1 MPITRHFLGWDGP
14 ALQRAGVYL
23 HEQLGQGEGGWDLA
37 HVVAVVPARRAGR
50 RLIEILVTQAQD
62 QGHALSPPRVVTAGG
77 LPELLYQPGKVVAG
91 DLDAQLAWVAGLRGM
106 AAELLADLLP
116 HPPGE
121 DDLPGWWA
129 LAKQLRSLDD
139 DLAGHMMRFK
149 DVPGLCAE
157 RGFDLRGEQRWDV
170 LERVGEAYRGVLAL
184 QNLADRN
191 SARRDAIRQERC
203 ELLDDDTRIVLI
215 ATPDMNDV
223 VAAMLGQVADR
234 VTALVMAPDAHREG
248 FDGLGL
254 LKCAYWE
261 DQSVEIQPEQICFV
275 ERVSNQPGELL
286 TQVMA
291 ARDRARA
298 EGETLSADRV
308 TVGLGDEKF
317 AEAVMRTLDLAG
329 IPSRHA
335 AGTSADRSRPA
346 VLLRALGGFMEQQRH
361 DALARLLRHADIEAY
376 LQSEQPGGEDARPVI
391 EDWLTL
397 LDKYATRHLQGKL
410 TGAWLGRSDRQAKLK
425 ALRDRVIGLLPVPP
439 YEKRAL
445 PGWSVPI
452 AEVLQRVYAETF
464 LSEHD
469 PDDRR
474 LAQSLELIAGLLR
487 EQAELDEKV
496 ESCPKMTAAQ
506 AISLTLDRLS
516 DAALADE
523 GGGPAVELLGY
534 LELALDDAPVLMVTG
549 MNEGLIPTSRNA
561 DAFLPDMARS
571 ALTMHDN
578 AHRYARDLMLLN
590 AITHSR
596 ATVRLIAARRSDEGD
611 PLTPSRLLLACD
623 DETLVNRVRSFFDEG
638 QGDAPAPPLPLAYG
652 DADRFLIPR
661 PVLRPEPI
669 KELHVTGFRQYLAC
683 RYRFYLRYVL
693 RLNSL
698 DDRAVEMDPMSFG
711 TLAHSVL
718 QSFGLS
724 DARHEADPRYI
735 AEFLGDR
742 LNELVDRRF
751 GREPRSAVRIQVE
764 QLRQRFDT
772 FALTQSKLIEA
783 GWRIEHIEKEL
794 RAEVLVDG
802 EPFGIVG
809 KIDRIDRHDTLGW
822 RVYDYKTGDTAK
834 PPEKTHRVGPKDDK
848 TWVDLQLPLY
858 RDLCATL
865 GVVGAI
871 ELGYLNLP
879 KSAEG
884 AGPAF
889 AGWGVD
895 DLAEAVIAR
904 DGVIVALREQKFWPP
919 RDVPAYADGL
929 GRVCA
934 DTVMQRQSVIA
945 ASEDG
950 GALR

>member
-50 RLIEILVTQAQD
+50 RLIEVLVTQAQD

-77 LPELLYQPGKVVAG
+77 LPELLYQPGKLVAG
-91 DLDAQLAWVAGLRGM
+91 DLDAQLAWVAALRGM
-106 AAELLADLLP
+106 PTDQLVDLLP

-149 DVPGLCAE
+149 DVPRLCAE
-157 RGFDLRGEQRWDV
+157 RGFDLRGEERWDV
-170 LERVGEAYRGVLAL
+170 LERVGEAYREVLAS

-191 SARRDAIRQERC
+191 SARRDAIRQEC
-203 ELLDDDTRIVLI
+203 CALLDNDTRIVLI

-234 VTALVMAPDAHREG
+234 VTALVMAPDEHSGG

-286 TQVMA
+286 AQVMA

-317 AEAVMRTLDLAG
+317 SEAVMRSLDLAG
-329 IPSRHA
+329 IPSRQA

-361 DALARLLRHADIEAY
+361 DALARLLRHTDMEAY
-376 LQSEQPGGEDARPVI
+376 LQSEQPGGEDARAVI

-397 LDKYATRHLQGKL
+397 LDQYATRHLQGRL
-410 TGAWLGRSDRQAKLK
+410 TGAWLGRSDRQEKLK
-425 ALRDRVIGLLPVPP
+425 GLRDRVIGLLPVHPS
-439 YEKRAL
+439 ERRAL
-445 PGWSVPI
+445 SDWSGPI
-452 AEVLQRVYAETF
+452 ADVLKKVYADVF
-464 LSEHD
+464 LDERE

-474 LAQSLELIAGLLR
+474 LGQSLELIAGLLR
-487 EQAELDEKV
+487 EQAELDDKID
-496 ESCPKMTAAQ
+496 SCPELTAAQ

-516 DAALADE
+516 ELTLADE
-523 GGGPAVELLGY
+523 GGEPAVELLGY
-534 LELALDDAPVLMVTG
+534 LELALDDAPVLMVAG

-578 AHRYARDLMLLN
+578 AHRYGRDLMLLN

-596 ATVRLIAARRSDEGD
+596 PTVRLIAARRSDEGD
-611 PLTPSRLLLACD
+611 PLTLSRLLLACG
-623 DETLVNRVRSFFDEG
+623 EGELVERVRSYFGEG
-638 QGDAPAPPLPLAYG
+638 GGDAAPPLLPLVCG
-652 DADRFLIPR
+652 GVDGFLIPR
-661 PVLRPEPI
+661 PTVDPEPI
-669 KELHVTGFRQYLAC
+669 GELRVTAFRQYLAC
-683 RYRFYLRYVL
+683 PYRFYLRYVL
-693 RLNSL
+693 GLNTL

-711 TLAHSVL
+711 TLAHEVL
-718 QSFGLS
+718 QSFGQG
-724 DARHEADPRYI
+724 DVRHEADPREI
-735 AEFLGDR
+735 GKFLDDR
-742 LNELVDRRF
+742 LDGLVGRRF
-751 GREPRSAVRIQVE
+751 GNEPRSAVRIQVE
-764 QLRQRFDT
+764 QLRQRFET
-772 FALTQSKLIEA
+772 FADVQSGLVQS
-783 GWRIEHIEKEL
+783 GWRIEHVEKDL

-802 EPFGIVG
+802 EVFWITG
-809 KIDRIDRHDTLGW
+809 KVDRIDRHETLGW
-822 RVYDYKTGDTAK
+822 RIYDYKTGDTAK
-834 PPEKTHRVGPKDDK
+834 PPEKTHRAGPKDDK
-848 TWVDLQLPLY
+848 TWIDLQLPLY

-865 GVVGAI
+865 GVTGVV

-879 KSAEG
+879 KSAQG
-884 AGPAF
+884 AGPAI
-889 AGWGVD
+889 AEWGED
-895 DLAEAVIAR
+895 ELAQAVIAR
-904 DGVIVALREQKFWPP
+904 DEVIVSLREQRFWPP
-919 RDVPAYADGL
+919 SDAPKYPDGL

-934 DTVMQRQSVIA
+934 DAVMQRRSVIA
-945 ASEDG
+945 ASG
-950 GALR
+950 GEGER